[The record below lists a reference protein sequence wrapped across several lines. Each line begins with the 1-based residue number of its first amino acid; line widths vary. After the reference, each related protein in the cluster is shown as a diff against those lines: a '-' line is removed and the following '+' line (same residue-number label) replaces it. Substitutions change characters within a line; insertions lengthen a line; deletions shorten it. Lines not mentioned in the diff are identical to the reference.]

1 MLPNA
6 FIGHKEKPTSDE
18 LAAVLEDTQA
28 LWEQLV
34 VDMAA
39 LGVDI
44 QEWNSYSLKAGWAL
58 RLLHKKRRILYLS
71 PHKGC
76 FQVLFIFGDK
86 AVQAAHEDGLP
97 KGILKRIDEGQRF
110 PEGTAVRIDVKSARD
125 VEVVKKLAALKL
137 QH

>member
-6 FIGHKEKPTSDE
+6 FIGQKEQPTADE
-18 LAAVLEDTQA
+18 LAAVLEDTQTF
-28 LWEQLV
+28 WSQLV
-34 VDMAA
+34 ADMAA
-39 LGVDI
+39 QGVDI

-58 RLLHKKRRILYLS
+58 RLLRKKRRILYLS
-71 PHKGC
+71 PQKGC
-76 FQVLFIFGDK
+76 FQVLLIFGDK

-97 KGILKRIDEGQRF
+97 KGILKRIDEGQRY

-137 QH
+137 QY